1 MKATEK
7 IKFSEAEAKNYITL
21 SPLSEIYGV
30 NLYEIDPNAP
40 IGLGSF
46 SKAVC
51 KTKGSIG
58 QCINWIKDNYKG
70 HADLLVKSVCF
81 YKMSADGWHTT
92 HGWQVWER
100 RQNTGRRVDTGMGS
114 RMPKKQLGT
123 GRIYIL

>member
-7 IKFSEAEAKNYITL
+7 IKFSEAEQYITL
-21 SPLSEIYGV
+21 SPLSEIYGIK
-30 NLYEIDPNAP
+30 LYEIDSNAP

-51 KTKGSIG
+51 KTKRSIAD
-58 QCINWIKDNYKG
+58 CVSWIKNNYKG
-70 HADLLVKSVCF
+70 HADLLIKNVSTQKR
-81 YKMSADGWHTT
+81 ANGWQTT

-123 GRIYIL
+123 GRIFIL